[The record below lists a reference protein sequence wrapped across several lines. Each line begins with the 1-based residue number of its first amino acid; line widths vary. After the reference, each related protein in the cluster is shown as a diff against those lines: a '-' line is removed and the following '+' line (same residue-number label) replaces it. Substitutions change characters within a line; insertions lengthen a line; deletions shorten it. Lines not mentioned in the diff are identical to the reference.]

1 MAILRPPLLPLGLLL
16 CLWLLCSPTSCT
28 NPTAKC
34 KPICSVTN
42 KRPSYIDIYPRG
54 YESNKLYTVSLIVE
68 PNITSVI
75 LEARD
80 QNNSVIGSW
89 QNPSQSCEG
98 RAEYNLKGQI
108 RTLFEAKWM
117 SPKSMNI
124 SSVMIYAHSP
134 LKRVSD
140 ATIVVFSPGAPSAEN
155 TKHFPVRSITSPGH
169 RPTPA
174 PRKPTPAPPK
184 PTPDPPK
191 PTTSHPTPTTPHPT
205 PTTPHPTPTTP
216 HTTPTTPD
224 PTPTTSHR
232 KPTTPHPTPTMTQEK
247 PTTTH
252 HKHTTKNSANRAF
265 LSPVREAIQI
275 LLIFLTSTLL
285 F

>member
-16 CLWLLCSPTSCT
+16 CLWLLCSLASCT
-28 NPTAKC
+28 NPTFEC
-34 KPICSVTN
+34 KPISSVTN
-42 KRPSYIDIYPRG
+42 KLPSYIDIYPWE

-80 QNNSVIGSW
+80 QHDSVVGSW

-117 SPKSMNI
+117 SPKSTDI
-124 SSVMIYAHSP
+124 CSVTIYVYCANLLRHAELAP
-134 LKRVSD
+134 LTLSRGV
-140 ATIVVFSPGAPSAEN
+140 
-155 TKHFPVRSITSPGH
+155 
-169 RPTPA
+169 
-174 PRKPTPAPPK
+174 
-184 PTPDPPK
+184 PPK

-216 HTTPTTPD
+216 HPT
-224 PTPTTSHR
+224 
-232 KPTTPHPTPTMTQEK
+232 PTTPHPK
-247 PTTTH
+247 PTTSHPKPTTSH
-252 HKHTTKNSANRAF
+252 PKQTTSHPKQTTTDHKHTTQNSANRAF

-275 LLIFLTSTLL
+275 LLIFLTSTLV

>member
-1 MAILRPPLLPLGLLL
+1 MVILRPPLLPLGLLL
-16 CLWLLCSPTSCT
+16 CLWLLCSPASCT

-124 SSVMIYAHSP
+124 SSVMIYIYCTTFLRH
-134 LKRVSD
+134 
-140 ATIVVFSPGAPSAEN
+140 AELA
-155 TKHFPVRSITSPGH
+155 VLILSR
-169 RPTPA
+169 
-174 PRKPTPAPPK
+174 
-184 PTPDPPK
+184 
-191 PTTSHPTPTTPHPT
+191 
-205 PTTPHPTPTTP
+205 
-216 HTTPTTPD
+216 
-224 PTPTTSHR
+224 
-232 KPTTPHPTPTMTQEK
+232 K